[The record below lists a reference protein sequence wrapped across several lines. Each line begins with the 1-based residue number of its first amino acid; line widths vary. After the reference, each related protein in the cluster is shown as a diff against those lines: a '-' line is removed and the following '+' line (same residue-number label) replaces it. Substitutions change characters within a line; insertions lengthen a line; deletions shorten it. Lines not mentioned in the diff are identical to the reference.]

1 MSNLFK
7 EEDLKG
13 MPALYEQDGKGE
25 NAVVYFVVEIPFSGF
40 CWLLTEYSEEEDL
53 FFGFACLNDIQCAEL
68 GYISKSELE
77 DLGKRYSLKALKVE
91 MTLKEAKEKYIKE
104 V

>member
-7 EEDLKG
+7 EEDLKCI
-13 MPALYEQDGKGE
+13 PELYAQDGKGE
-25 NAVVYFVVEIPFSGF
+25 NATVHFVVEIPFSGF

-53 FFGFACLNDIQCAEL
+53 FFGFACLNDIQYAEL

-77 DLGKRYSLKALKVE
+77 DLAKRYSLKALKVE
-91 MTLKEAKEKYIKE
+91 ITLKEAKEKYIKE

>member
-7 EEDLKG
+7 EEDLKR
-13 MPALYEQDGKGE
+13 MPELYTQDEKGE
-25 NAVVYFVVEIPFSGF
+25 NAIVHFVVEIPFSGF

-91 MTLKEAKEKYIKE
+91 LTLKEAKAKYIKE